1 MNILTDFKP
10 IEPLKENR
18 YIINIIGTNIPVY
31 LFTKYK
37 IFNEGD
43 NIIFTTQFYET
54 VNFSFNPKDF
64 FDITGVKIDY
74 LDPIGNVVN
83 SLFFNVKGS
92 NFERK
97 QSYKND
103 GLQINKLR
111 FIVDKNTMHLQYITN
126 EEEKK

>member
-18 YIINIIGTNIPVY
+18 FIINVLGTNIPCY

-43 NIIFTTQFYET
+43 KLIFTTQFYET
-54 VNFSFNPKDF
+54 VHFSFNPKDF

-83 SLFFNVKGS
+83 SLFFNVRGS

-111 FIVDKNTMHLQYITN
+111 FIVDKNTMHLEYVIN

>member
-1 MNILTDFKP
+1 MSCLSDFKP
-10 IEPLKENR
+10 VEPLKENR
-18 YIINIIGTNIPVY
+18 FIINVLGANIPCY

-43 NIIFTTQFYET
+43 NLIFTTQFYET

-111 FIVDKNTMHLQYITN
+111 FIVDKNTMHLEYVIN